1 MASGANNTFRQ
12 VGIATG
18 IAVLGAVFQ
27 TQIIAHTTAA
37 LNKTA
42 DGVAVLHRGGAQL
55 SAALSAGQ
63 VQAAAQKIPVAG
75 ARHALLN
82 AYHQGFS
89 TTINHLMI
97 IAAIVAGVGAVC
109 GFALVRQ
116 RDFIIPGAPPQGADG
131 QPGQPGPADAP
142 LPAVH
147 A

>member
-1 MASGANNTFRQ
+1 
-12 VGIATG
+12 
-18 IAVLGAVFQ
+18 VLGAVFQ